1 MCTSYYVAV
10 VAGLLEVSDASID
23 ASTADSTADQHR
35 RLHRAGYA
43 STADTDA
50 SIDASTADTDASTAT
65 T

>member
-10 VAGLLEVSDASID
+10 VVGLLEVSDASID
-23 ASTADSTADQHR
+23 ASTADQHR

-50 SIDASTADTDASTAT
+50 SIDASTADTDASTDASTAT